1 MGIFSKKDCKSSYCL
16 FCGKELSAGKCT
28 ACGREAKALAPLSS
42 LNWQKVPVDVSN
54 ALGEQK
60 KQLFGN
66 PLRTVK
72 EMIADGDLFI
82 ADIHIDAVYEEEFDH
97 SDDEEYRT
105 EYSYYIQFS
114 TPDLAPCDRD
124 CEASAGQYGKA
135 DALLK
140 SGRHEG
146 KILWGRKKRSNYYY
160 AFVPQ
165 NADITE
171 MLTRGLL
178 EKFICYGESTEK
190 RRLPPKGGFGNT
202 TYDKV
207 FNAIWDNTIGKL

>member
-1 MGIFSKKDCKSSYCL
+1 MGIFSKKSNKSSYCL
-16 FCGKELSAGKCT
+16 FCGQELSEGKCMS
-28 ACGREAKALAPLSS
+28 CGREAKELVPLSS
-42 LNWQKVPVDVSN
+42 LDWQKVPVDVAN

-72 EMIADGDLFI
+72 EMIANGDLYI

-124 CEASAGQYGKA
+124 CEASAGQYDKA
-135 DALLK
+135 EELLK
-140 SGRHEG
+140 NGKHEG
-146 KILWGRKKRSNYYY
+146 KILWGRKKKSNYYY
-160 AFVPQ
+160 AFVTTKS
-165 NADITE
+165 DVTE
-171 MLTRGLL
+171 MLGKHLL
-178 EKFICYGESTEK
+178 ENFICYGESTEK
-190 RRLPPKGGFGNT
+190 RRLSPSNT
-202 TYDKV
+202 TYNKV
-207 FNAIWDNTIGKL
+207 FDAIWDNTIGRI